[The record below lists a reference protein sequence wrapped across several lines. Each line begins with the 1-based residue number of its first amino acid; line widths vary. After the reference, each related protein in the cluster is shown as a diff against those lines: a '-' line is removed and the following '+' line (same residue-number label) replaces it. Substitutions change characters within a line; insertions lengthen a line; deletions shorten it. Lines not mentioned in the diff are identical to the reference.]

1 MPVALRGLL
10 PALALLAALSVMVDA
25 ATTPSSARSE
35 LQIELG
41 DLLVQDDRF
50 WESVPV
56 YERAKEG
63 ATPDQLERASA
74 GLLRS
79 LIFVAEFEAAYREA
93 RFLEG
98 LTPQDP
104 ERRALYAEGFWASG
118 LFDEAEEVFR
128 DVLAEFPSS
137 PGGHYGMAKSQS
149 SRSHHE
155 AALVE
160 IQAAIA
166 ADPEPPEYQ
175 FTLGQIYQNLKRYD
189 EAADAFDRFA
199 DGRGGDRLDGNGA
212 LAEGQARFLRSFGD
226 RVPFEMPDNGDTV
239 HTLPFRV
246 IDDKVIVRASIN
258 GGDPIDMVVD
268 SGAEQMVMTPPTARD
283 ARIASVSTTISA
295 GVGDV
300 GFRYLE
306 LGRVDSL
313 RIGTFEVNNLP
324 VIVKNPSLTGL
335 PEQRVRNSISPL
347 ALGLSARIDYRNSH
361 LILAKSLPKEP
372 ADIELPMRVSRLA
385 VVRGM
390 INGEQPKSFVVDTG
404 GEVISISQAT
414 ARGLDTKPTR
424 HIGLNVYGTSGWDPD
439 AYLLPG
445 VDLAFNQI
453 TYDNHSVVV
462 LNLHRPS
469 ALLGFRIGGII
480 GHSFLSNY
488 VVSLDLE
495 RSLLGL
501 RRY

>member
-1 MPVALRGLL
+1 MPFAVRGFI
-10 PALALLAALSVMVDA
+10 PALALLVALSVMVDA
-25 ATTPSSARSE
+25 ATTPTSARSE
-35 LQIELG
+35 LQLELA

-50 WESVPV
+50 WESLSV
-56 YERAKEG
+56 YDRAKEG

-74 GLLRS
+74 GLLRA
-79 LIFVAEFEAAYREA
+79 LIFVAEFEAAYAEA
-93 RFLEG
+93 RILEG
-98 LTPQDP
+98 LSPQDP

-128 DVLAEFPSS
+128 DVLAESPSS
-137 PGGHYGMAKSQS
+137 PGGHYGMAKSLS
-149 SRSHHE
+149 SRSHYEE
-155 AALVE
+155 ALTE
-160 IQAAIA
+160 IQAALA

-175 FTLGQIYQNLKRYD
+175 FTLAAIYQNLKRYD
-189 EAADAFDRFA
+189 EAADALDRFA
-199 DGRGGDRLDGNGA
+199 DGLGGDRLRENGG
-212 LAEGQARFLRSFGD
+212 LAQGQARFLRSFGD
-226 RVPFEMPDNGDTV
+226 RVPFEMPDNGEV
-239 HTLPFRV
+239 IHTLPFRV

-283 ARIASVSTTISA
+283 AGIESVSTTISA

-313 RIGTFEVNNLP
+313 RIGTFEVHNLP
-324 VIVKNPSLTGL
+324 VLIKNPSLTGL
-335 PEQRVRNSISPL
+335 PGERVRNSISPL
-347 ALGLSARIDYRNSH
+347 VLGLSARIDYRNNH
-361 LILAKSLPKEP
+361 LILAKTLPLEP

-404 GEVISISQAT
+404 GEVISISLAT
-414 ARGLDTKPTR
+414 ARGLEASPFR
-424 HIGLNVYGTSGWDPD
+424 HIPLNVYGTSGWDPQ

-445 VDLAFNQI
+445 VNLAFNQI
-453 TYDNHSVVV
+453 TYDNFSVVV

-501 RRY
+501 RQY

>member
-1 MPVALRGLL
+1 MPVAVRGLF

-35 LQIELG
+35 LQLELG
-41 DLLVQDDRF
+41 DLLVQDDRY
-50 WESVPV
+50 WESISV
-56 YERAKEG
+56 YDRAKEG

-93 RFLEG
+93 RILEG
-98 LTPQDP
+98 LSPKDP
-104 ERRALYAEGFWASG
+104 ERRALYAEGFWANG

-128 DVLAEFPSS
+128 DVLAESPSS
-137 PGGHYGMAKSQS
+137 PGGHYGMAKSLS
-149 SRSHHE
+149 SRSRHE
-155 AALVE
+155 AALTE
-160 IQAAIA
+160 IQAALA

-175 FTLGQIYQNLKRYD
+175 FTLASIYRNLRRYG
-189 EAADAFDRFA
+189 EAADALDRFA
-199 DGRGGDRLDGNGA
+199 DGLGGDRLLENGG
-212 LAEGQARFLRSFGD
+212 LAQGQARFLRSFGD
-226 RVPFEMPDNGDTV
+226 RVPFEMPDNGDAI

-246 IDDKVIVRASIN
+246 IDDKVIVRASVN

-283 ARIASVSTTISA
+283 AGIESISTTISA

-313 RIGTFEVNNLP
+313 RIGTFEVHNLP
-324 VIVKNPSLTGL
+324 VIIKNPPLTGL
-335 PEQRVRNSISPL
+335 PEQRVRNSISPI
-347 ALGLSARIDYRNSH
+347 ALGLSARIDYRNSR
-361 LILAKSLPKEP
+361 LILAKSLPSEP

-390 INGEQPKSFVVDTG
+390 VNGEQPKSFVVDTG
-404 GEVISISQAT
+404 GEVISISLAT
-414 ARGLDTKPTR
+414 AREIETKPVR
-424 HIGLNVYGTSGWDPD
+424 HIPLKVYGTSGWDPD

-453 TYDNHSVVV
+453 TYDNYSVVV

-469 ALLGFRIGGII
+469 VLLGFRIGGII

-488 VVSLDLE
+488 VVSMDLE

-501 RRY
+501 HRY

>member
-1 MPVALRGLL
+1 MPVAVRGFI
-10 PALALLAALSVMVDA
+10 PALALLVALSVMVDA
-25 ATTPSSARSE
+25 ATTPTSARSE
-35 LQIELG
+35 LQLQLA
-41 DLLVQDDRF
+41 DLLVRDDRF
-50 WESVPV
+50 WESLPV
-56 YERAKEG
+56 YDRAKEG

-79 LIFVAEFEAAYREA
+79 LIFVAEFEAAYAEA
-93 RFLEG
+93 RILEG
-98 LTPQDP
+98 LSPQDP
-104 ERRALYAEGFWASG
+104 ELRALYAEGFWASG

-128 DVLAEFPSS
+128 DVLSESPSS
-137 PGGHYGMAKSQS
+137 PGGHYGMAKSLS
-149 SRSHHE
+149 SRSHYEE
-155 AALVE
+155 ALTE
-160 IQAAIA
+160 IQAALA

-175 FTLGQIYQNLKRYD
+175 FTLAAIYQSLKRYD
-189 EAADAFDRFA
+189 EAADALDRFA
-199 DGRGGDRLDGNGA
+199 DGLGGDRLRQNGG
-212 LAEGQARFLRSFGD
+212 LAQGQARFLRSFGD
-226 RVPFEMPDNGDTV
+226 RVPFEMPDNGEV
-239 HTLPFRV
+239 IHTLPFRV

-283 ARIASVSTTISA
+283 AGIESISTTISA

-313 RIGTFEVNNLP
+313 RIGTFEVHNLP
-324 VIVKNPSLTGL
+324 AIIKNPSLTGL
-335 PEQRVRNSISPL
+335 PDERVRNSISPL
-347 ALGLSARIDYRNSH
+347 ALGLSARIDYRNNH
-361 LILAKSLPKEP
+361 LILAKSLPLEP

-390 INGEQPKSFVVDTG
+390 VNGEQPKSFVVDTG
-404 GEVISISQAT
+404 GEVISISLAT
-414 ARGLDTKPTR
+414 ARGLEASPFR
-424 HIGLNVYGTSGWDPD
+424 HIPLNVYGTSGWDPQ

-445 VDLAFNQI
+445 VNLAFNQI
-453 TYDNHSVVV
+453 AYDNFSVVV

-495 RSLLGL
+495 RSLLRL
-501 RRY
+501 RQY